1 MDAKERESGPPDDTD
16 PIRAY
21 AMQNAAREALK
32 PRSRSGRWVLP
43 FLAAV
48 VITAVILAAAFYLW
62 GN

>member
-1 MDAKERESGPPDDTD
+1 MDANERESGPPEETD

-21 AMQNAAREALK
+21 AMQNAAREAAK
-32 PRSRSGRWVLP
+32 PPSRSGSWVLP

-48 VITAVILAAAFYLW
+48 VVTAVILAAAFYLW